1 MGFGETNTT
10 TVRLPLDSMESMR
23 KLEEFEATLSHGKD
37 LFQSSYGLLIY
48 SLGKRS
54 LADLFQAAFRKDSCH
69 ATCQRISRSL
79 CDFAASSLQPLF
91 DSERSFNDVEQIKFF
106 WEVYQLKNIPNL
118 LGPVQLTALSDVVE
132 KLAGYS
138 KEKGIDNNIMKNIPT
153 ELLHLIDAGQEW
165 APSRAADKGLPYF
178 LKDLTNQQTAE
189 PTKPDAQ
196 PSSSKLLSQTAEF
209 LDNIA
214 SGEVDQEHMKELM
227 EMCKCNSLS
236 SGDALRMLDKF
247 LNATDSLPIY
257 SSKVRNAFF
266 TVLERFFISLSDDIK
281 GPVMKRFYEEWLR
294 KDGDLPSLEAYMGD
308 YSSDIT
314 ESINGIGDH
323 VEIQNDV
330 AKFKRVR
337 DKLSWY
343 LLTIPRHTIHR
354 LLKQCLDNRLIVPGV
369 LNIFRSNGALFELK
383 VKSERATYPLAS
395 VLIDPI
401 ISLFEQEAQ
410 RWTNTEQQDR
420 LVYLLVSF
428 CRRKRSAA
436 KDDDVSERK
445 ASSSSEAPVL
455 SATTLIKAFVLPTL
469 MKRTH
474 EVLMLKILHRLMQTV
489 GAKETRVEWSVE
501 IGDEGHDVVQ
511 TPELILLIIEL
522 YSEYESSNQQAADIC
537 RCLLKS
543 LGEKLKGENLI
554 FKQETCDF
562 ILYSLRRYNW
572 WIRYAVCTWFY
583 TTLQAPKQQLPTGL
597 YKCLSLD
604 HQEQCEQI
612 SVDFPF
618 SPAECFFR
626 SFFELALFDVELAT
640 DFLKK
645 GIHVHPRDENLVE
658 KIALALVDTCERLPF
673 RQPIALL
680 APLLSELLRVLDP
693 SQEPRVIEFLCES
706 TFHGLRLIQHLL
718 LLATAAKFAY
728 FRANNV
734 GTACSSNLESSPQ
747 SCYRAADEFLQAFCE
762 LTKAHAEK
770 EVVNFRRSKLPFPP
784 DIKEDILP
792 PAQATIRRDERV
804 YSQLSILFN
813 VACSITRLV
822 PKPPLAL
829 QVLINCLAELL
840 FEVQSMRIGTFLDDL
855 PSDHYKSNTV
865 YAVAQPATVPKSPH
879 SSAHPAQGSE
889 NKGVQDSAPAS
900 NGGCFVENELF
911 DTVRASPLAMES
923 LAAAR
928 QISGIN
934 MRKNAEKRLLCQGSA
949 AAPTPPLEP
958 RDASGKNGKKK
969 RGAKRR

>member
-1 MGFGETNTT
+1 MGSGETNTA

-37 LFQSSYGLLIY
+37 LFHSSYSLLIY

-79 CDFAASSLQPLF
+79 CDFASASLQPLF

-138 KEKGIDNNIMKNIPT
+138 KEKGIDNNIMKNIPM
-153 ELLHLIDAGQEW
+153 ELLHLIDAGQDW
-165 APSRAADKGLPYF
+165 VPSRAADKGLPYF
-178 LKDLTNQQTAE
+178 LKDLTNQQAAE
-189 PTKPDAQ
+189 PTRPDVQ
-196 PSSSKLLSQTAEF
+196 QSSNKLLSQTAEF

-247 LNATDSLPIY
+247 VTAADSLPIY
-257 SSKVRNAFF
+257 SSKVRDAFF
-266 TVLERFFISLSDDIK
+266 TVLECFFISLTDDVK

-294 KDGDLPSLEAYMGD
+294 KDGDLPSLETYMGD

-330 AKFKRVR
+330 AKFKRIR

-369 LNIFRSNGALFELK
+369 LNVHSFILK
-383 VKSERATYPLAS
+383 
-395 VLIDPI
+395 ID
-401 ISLFEQEAQ
+401 S
-410 RWTNTEQQDR
+410 TQD
-420 LVYLLVSF
+420 VP
-428 CRRKRSAA
+428 
-436 KDDDVSERK
+436 ERK
-445 ASSSSEAPVL
+445 ASSPSEAPVL

-469 MKRTH
+469 MKRAH

-489 GAKETRVEWSVE
+489 GAKETRFEWSVE
-501 IGDEGHDVVQ
+501 IGDAGHDVVQ

-543 LGEKLKGENLI
+543 LGEKLKGENLV

-572 WIRYAVCTWFY
+572 WIRYAICTWFC
-583 TTLQAPKQQLPTGL
+583 TTLQSPKQQLPTGL

-658 KIALALVDTCERLPF
+658 KIALALV
-673 RQPIALL
+673 
-680 APLLSELLRVLDP
+680 LDP

-734 GTACSSNLESSPQ
+734 GTACSSNLETSHSSPQ

-770 EVVNFRRSKLPFPP
+770 EVVNLRRSKLPFPP

-865 YAVAQPATVPKSPH
+865 YAVAQPATAPKSPH
-879 SSAHPAQGSE
+879 SSAHPGQGSE
-889 NKGVQDSAPAS
+889 NK
-900 NGGCFVENELF
+900 
-911 DTVRASPLAMES
+911 
-923 LAAAR
+923 
-928 QISGIN
+928 
-934 MRKNAEKRLLCQGSA
+934 
-949 AAPTPPLEP
+949 
-958 RDASGKNGKKK
+958 GKNGKKK